1 MKKVFV
7 AELLGTLA
15 LVFFGC
21 GSAVIAGAQI
31 GFLGISLAFGLTVL
45 VMAYAIGP
53 ISGCHVN
60 PAVTIGLAA
69 AGRMKWSETPTYIIA
84 QCVGAII
91 GAALLLAVAS
101 GKADYSLAANG
112 LGQNGFGAH
121 SPMGYDLG
129 AALAAEI
136 ILTFLFLLVIL
147 GATSTDAA
155 KGFGGLAIGITLA
168 IIHMVGIPVT
178 GTSVNP
184 ARSLGP
190 ALFVGGD
197 ALVQLWLFIVAPILG
212 AILAAVVWK
221 GLLEPKKA

>member
-1 MKKVFV
+1 MRKVFV

-31 GFLGISLAFGLTVL
+31 GFLGISLAFGLAVL

-69 AGRMKWSETPTYIIA
+69 AGRMKWKDTPTYIIA
-84 QCVGAII
+84 QCIGAVI

-112 LGQNGFGAH
+112 LGQNGYDAH
-121 SPMGYDLG
+121 SPMGYSMMAGLI
-129 AALAAEI
+129 AEVV
-136 ILTFLFLLVIL
+136 LTCLFLIVIL
-147 GATSTDAA
+147 GATSHDAA
-155 KGFGGLAIGITLA
+155 KGFGGLAIGVTLA

-190 ALFVGGD
+190 AVFVCGD
-197 ALVQLWLFIVAPILG
+197 ALAQLWLFILAPILG
-212 AILAAVVWK
+212 ALFAAVIWK
-221 GLLEPKKA
+221 TLLETKK